1 MRERPPLSDGALAA
15 TLADGW
21 GVAAASVE
29 FLPVGNDSRAW
40 SFGVV
45 AADGSRRFCKLRRGP
60 VGPGAVRVPMV
71 LREQG
76 LEEVMAAVP
85 HGGRRAVAAA
95 GRLHPAAVP
104 VGGGQAGDGAG
115 VERPAVDRPRPVR
128 GRAAP
133 DRAAGGAGGDGD
145 RLAEPLRHEL
155 AGLWRAHRTEIGVA
169 ADRAQRLGRVVAAA
183 RPALVLCHG
192 DLHTANLLVG
202 ADDLLA
208 VVDWD
213 GLLLAPRERDLMFVT
228 GEERTRFLEGYGPAT
243 LDRTVLAYT
252 RWEWVVQELADYGT
266 RVLDDRL
273 GEQTR
278 RQAVAEFA
286 RLFAPGDV
294 GRGGP
299 GGRPAAEAQLS
310 PRASRRKASWRWRRL
325 SATASWAARWV
336 TPDRGRTLWGRPAAS
351 SRPDRRRVWAAT
363 TLSSAR
369 PWTSSRGRSSLAAS
383 ASRELWR

>member
-21 GVAAASVE
+21 GVAVASVE

-45 AADGSRRFCKLRRGP
+45 AADGSRRFCKVRRGP
-60 VGPGAVRVPMV
+60 ADPGAVRVPMF

-76 LEEVMAAVP
+76 LEEVVAAVP
-85 HGGRRAVAAA
+85 TVDGEPWRPLAGFTLLLYPWVEGRPAMEQGLSDRQWTALGRFVAA
-95 GRLHPAAVP
+95 LHRTALHRTALAAAVTRESFVP
-104 VGGGQAGDGAG
+104 WGTG
-115 VERPAVDRPRPVR
+115 PVR
-128 GRAAP
+128 ALDARI
-133 DRAAGGAGGDGD
+133 DEDW
-145 RLAEPLRHEL
+145 LAEPLRHEL

-169 ADRAQRLGRVVAAA
+169 ADRAERLGRVVAAA

-202 ADDLLA
+202 HRDRLA

-243 LDRTVLAYT
+243 LDRTVLAYY

-278 RQAVAEFA
+278 RQAVTEFA

-294 GRGGP
+294 VE
-299 GGRPAAEAQLS
+299 AARAADRRLQLS
-310 PRASRRKASWRWRRL
+310 
-325 SATASWAARWV
+325 
-336 TPDRGRTLWGRPAAS
+336 
-351 SRPDRRRVWAAT
+351 
-363 TLSSAR
+363 
-369 PWTSSRGRSSLAAS
+369 
-383 ASRELWR
+383 

>member
-60 VGPGAVRVPMV
+60 VGPGPVRVPMF

-76 LEEVMAAVP
+76 LEEV
-85 HGGRRAVAAA
+85 VAAA
-95 GRLHPAAVP
+95 PTVDGEPWRPL
-104 VGGGQAGDGAG
+104 AGFTLLLYPW
-115 VERPAVDRPRPVR
+115 VESRPA
-128 GRAAP
+128 
-133 DRAAGGAGGDGD
+133 
-145 RLAEPLRHEL
+145 
-155 AGLWRAHRTEIGVA
+155 
-169 ADRAQRLGRVVAAA
+169 VVAAA

-202 ADDLLA
+202 ADDRLA

-243 LDRTVLAYT
+243 LDRTVLAYY

-336 TPDRGRTLWGRPAAS
+336 
-351 SRPDRRRVWAAT
+351 
-363 TLSSAR
+363 
-369 PWTSSRGRSSLAAS
+369 
-383 ASRELWR
+383 